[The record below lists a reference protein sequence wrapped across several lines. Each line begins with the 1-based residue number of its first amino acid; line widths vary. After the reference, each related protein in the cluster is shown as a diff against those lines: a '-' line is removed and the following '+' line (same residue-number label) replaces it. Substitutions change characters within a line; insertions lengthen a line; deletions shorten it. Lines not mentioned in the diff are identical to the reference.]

1 MKIDSIYNLAL
12 VFILTISFSSCKM
25 SKNVVEN
32 QKNSIELM
40 EVSFEK
46 IGMSGSENL
55 VINSKE
61 KMRTESNRSGL
72 GEGVKSD
79 INPKD
84 WNELVAIVQNL
95 NIEEFQNMKAPSQ
108 ERFHDGARAT
118 TIIIKTADSE
128 IRSQTYDEGK
138 PPASVKILNDYLE
151 SL

>member
-1 MKIDSIYNLAL
+1 MKFCSI
-12 VFILTISFSSCKM
+12 FILTLLFVVTISVSSCKM
-25 SKNVVEN
+25 SKKTVEN
-32 QKNSIELM
+32 QKKSLELM

-61 KMRTESNRSGL
+61 RMKTQSNRSGL
-72 GEGVKSD
+72 GEEVKSD

-84 WNELVAIVQNL
+84 WNELVAIVYSL
-95 NIEEFQNMKAPSQ
+95 NVEEFQNMEAPSQ

>member
-12 VFILTISFSSCKM
+12 VLIVTIYFSSCKM

-40 EVSFEK
+40 EISLEK
-46 IGMSGSENL
+46 VGMSGMENL

-72 GEGVKSD
+72 GDGTKTSTD
-79 INPKD
+79 PKV
-84 WNELVAIVQNL
+84 WNDVAAIVQSL
-95 NIEEFQNMKAPSQ
+95 NVEEFQNMEAPSQ

>member
-1 MKIDSIYNLAL
+1 ME
-12 VFILTISFSSCKM
+12 IS
-25 SKNVVEN
+25 
-32 QKNSIELM
+32 L
-40 EVSFEK
+40 EK
-46 IGMSGSENL
+46 VGMSGSENL

-61 KMRTESNRSGL
+61 RMKTQSNRSGV
-72 GEGVKSD
+72 GDSVKTIFDS
-79 INPKD
+79 KD

-95 NIEEFQNMKAPSQ
+95 NIEEFQNMEAPSQ

-128 IRSQTYDEGK
+128 ISSQTYDEGK